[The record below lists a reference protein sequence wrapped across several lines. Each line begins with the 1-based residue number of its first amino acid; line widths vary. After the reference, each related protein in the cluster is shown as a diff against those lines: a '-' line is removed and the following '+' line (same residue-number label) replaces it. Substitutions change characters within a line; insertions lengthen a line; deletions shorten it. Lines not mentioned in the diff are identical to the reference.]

1 MTYTPETAGNSTKKN
16 VLIIALGAV
25 AFLIAVSL
33 AVQFS
38 GAILSLAWNILY
50 AGFFVAVGYSLHA
63 IRASNKRRKSL
74 PSTL

>member
-1 MTYTPETAGNSTKKN
+1 MTYTSETTGNSTKKN

-50 AGFFVAVGYSLHA
+50 AGFFVAAGYGLHA